1 MLLVTVA
8 RHCPLAYNALDVPSR
23 LSEEHGDD
31 AKRDERHSA
40 EHHEPFEHHA
50 AKWRKSHGT
59 GALDG
64 STLDRHP
71 HKTASL
77 TAPVLDASRN
87 RKVVQLNFAHADRLM
102 AARTLRNRY
111 AVRRRSMKQIE
122 RRHTHLGMGG
132 QITLHQFSLNAG
144 ATSGA
149 ASL

>member
-1 MLLVTVA
+1 VSFSDEERAELIAALSRTAEMVGLL
-8 RHCPLAYNALDVPSR
+8 LDALDVLMLSR

-31 AKRDERHSA
+31 TKRDERHSA

-102 AARTLRNRY
+102 AARTMESLRRETTIDQSD
-111 AVRRRSMKQIE
+111 R
-122 RRHTHLGMGG
+122 
-132 QITLHQFSLNAG
+132 
-144 ATSGA
+144 ATA
-149 ASL
+149 